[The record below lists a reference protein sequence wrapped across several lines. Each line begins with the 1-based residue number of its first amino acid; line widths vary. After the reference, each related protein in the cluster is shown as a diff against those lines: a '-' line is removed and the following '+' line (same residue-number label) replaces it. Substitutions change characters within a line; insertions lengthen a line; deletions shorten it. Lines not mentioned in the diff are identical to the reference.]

1 MTRAPIRWG
10 LLPLV
15 FAGGALGVGL
25 RAGLLLSFP
34 PGFTFTAL
42 VATIGVNAVGS
53 ALLGFIV
60 AGLGDTHPRR
70 RAFLGTGVMGGFT
83 TYSGFAVLLGELT
96 GSGLVLYAALFAGAA
111 LLAAGVGAILGL
123 QAGAALARRRQGSVA

>member
-25 RAGLLLSFP
+25 RAGLMLTLP

-42 VATIGVNAVGS
+42 MATIGVNAVGS
-53 ALLGFIV
+53 FLLGIIV
-60 AGLGDTHPRR
+60 AGLGDVHPRR

-83 TYSGFAVLLGELT
+83 TYSGFATLLGQLT
-96 GSGLVLYAALFAGAA
+96 SAGLIVYAALFAAVA
-111 LLAAGVGAILGL
+111 LLAAGAGAILGL
-123 QAGAALARRRQGSVA
+123 QLGTRIARRRQEGAA